1 MRLIPSGVL
10 TIRPIVPRRLIHTT
24 SALHHENPLVSLP
37 PDVIHDR
44 LRDKDT
50 FPTNTPTQGL
60 PQKGSIPRFQRGLP
74 QKRPIRNVSHIIA
87 VSSAKG
93 GVGKSTIAANLS
105 LAFARL
111 GLRAGILDTDIFGP
125 SIPTLFDLASHGPP
139 RLTPTTNQLVPL
151 TGYGVRT
158 MSLGYLLPADDPSAP
173 VVWRGP
179 MLLKAVQQLLHEV
192 DWAAAGGGGE
202 LDVLVLDL
210 PPGTGDVQLSIAQQ
224 VPVDG
229 AVVVTTPHVLAVQDA
244 VRGVGM
250 FAKVGVPVLGL
261 VQNMSAFR
269 CPCCGGETAVFGG
282 GERVARMCEEHG
294 LELLGDVPLHPNIGE
309 DGSRGKP
316 TVVAEPESERAKVFL
331 DVARKLAKRVGLE
344 VS

>member
-1 MRLIPSGVL
+1 MRSHIHRRFLHTSRVL
-10 TIRPIVPRRLIHTT
+10 L
-24 SALHHENPLVSLP
+24 HENPL
-37 PDVIHDR
+37 
-44 LRDKDT
+44 
-50 FPTNTPTQGL
+50 GL

-74 QKRPIRNVSHIIA
+74 TKRPIKGVAHIIA

-125 SIPTLFDLASHGPP
+125 SIPTLFDLTTT
-139 RLTPTTNQLVPL
+139 TPHLNAQNQLIPL
-151 TGYGVRT
+151 TAYGVQT
-158 MSLGYLLPADDPSAP
+158 MSLGYLQADESAP

-192 DWAAAGGGGE
+192 DWTARGGGV
-202 LDVLVLDL
+202 DVLVLDL

-229 AVVVTTPHVLAVQDA
+229 AVVVTTPHVLAVKDA
-244 VRGVGM
+244 VKGVGM
-250 FAKVGVPVLGL
+250 FGKVGVPVLGL
-261 VQNMSAFR
+261 VQNMSLFR

-282 GERVARMCEEHG
+282 NEKVREMCQEKG
-294 LELLGDVPLHPNIGE
+294 IELLGDVPLHPNIGE

-316 TVVAEPESERAKVFL
+316 TVAAEPESERAAVFM
-331 DVARKLAKRVGLE
+331 DVARKLAAKVGLE

>member
-1 MRLIPSGVL
+1 MRSHI
-10 TIRPIVPRRLIHTT
+10 PRRFLHTT
-24 SALHHENPLVSLP
+24 RVLLHENPL
-37 PDVIHDR
+37 
-44 LRDKDT
+44 
-50 FPTNTPTQGL
+50 GL

-74 QKRPIRNVSHIIA
+74 TKRPIKGVSHIIA

-125 SIPTLFDLASHGPP
+125 SIPTLFDLTNTEPYLNAH
-139 RLTPTTNQLVPL
+139 NQLIPL
-151 TGYGVRT
+151 TAYGVQT
-158 MSLGYLLPADDPSAP
+158 MSLGYLARDEAAP

-192 DWAAAGGGGE
+192 DWTARSGGGAV
-202 LDVLVLDL
+202 DVLVLDL

-224 VPVDG
+224 VPLDG
-229 AVVVTTPHVLAVQDA
+229 AVVVTTPHVLAVKDA
-244 VRGVGM
+244 VKGVGM
-250 FAKVGVPVLGL
+250 FGKVGVPVLGL
-261 VQNMSAFR
+261 VQNMSLFK

-282 GERVARMCEEHG
+282 NERVVAMCKDSG
-294 LELLGDVPLHPNIGE
+294 IELLGDVPLHPNIGE

-316 TVVAEPESERAKVFL
+316 TVAAEPESERAAVFM
-331 DVARKLAKRVGLE
+331 DVARKLAAKVGLE
-344 VS
+344 VN

>member
-1 MRLIPSGVL
+1 MRPLIQ
-10 TIRPIVPRRLIHTT
+10 RRLIHAAP
-24 SALHHENPLVSLP
+24 ALRHENPL
-37 PDVIHDR
+37 
-44 LRDKDT
+44 
-50 FPTNTPTQGL
+50 GL
-60 PQKGSIPRFQRGLP
+60 PTKGNIPRFQRGLP
-74 QKRPIRNVSHIIA
+74 QKRPIQGVSHIIA

-93 GVGKSTIAANLS
+93 GVGKSTIAANLA

-125 SIPTLFDLASHGPP
+125 SIPTLFDLAAAGPP
-139 RLTPTTNQLVPL
+139 RLTPHNQLLPL
-151 TGYGVRT
+151 TNYGVKT
-158 MSLGYLLPADDPSAP
+158 MSLGYLAADEAAP

-192 DWAAAGGGGE
+192 DWRAAGGA
-202 LDVLVLDL
+202 DVLVLDL

-229 AVVVTTPHVLAVQDA
+229 AVVVSTPHVLAVKDA
-244 VRGVGM
+244 VKGVGM

-261 VQNMSAFR
+261 VQNMAVFR
-269 CPCCGGETAVFGG
+269 CPACGGETAVFGG
-282 GERVARMCEEHG
+282 SEGVRRMCEEHG
-294 LELLGDVPLHPNIGE
+294 IELLGDVPLHPNIGE

-316 TVVAEPESERAKVFL
+316 TVVAEPESERARVFM
-331 DVARKLAKRVGLE
+331 DVARKLAAKVGLE